1 MALRSEKQ
9 KIYGQLHSRKKEEV
23 EFSTTP
29 LICYQPGESEELSQ
43 LSLKEKKKT
52 ATWHIFIKTQ
62 RCLQNLEKLQHFS

>member
-29 LICYQPGESEELSQ
+29 LICYQPGESKELSQ
-43 LSLKEKKKT
+43 LSLKEKKT
-52 ATWHIFIKTQ
+52 S
-62 RCLQNLEKLQHFS
+62 NLAHFHKNIAMLAKS